1 MTLTPTTIVIIC
13 LSVLVVILGFTT
25 LNLLRKNEKAE
36 DILVGYLEYLD
47 KISRVI
53 EAADTKVKQIDIR
66 GSYESDDEIGWFFNE
81 IKRLQKQIDSFNID
95 L

>member
-66 GSYESDDEIGWFFNE
+66 GSYESDDEIGWFFKEVQRIQEALNE
-81 IKRLQKQIDSFNID
+81 FTLK
-95 L
+95 

>member
-1 MTLTPTTIVIIC
+1 MTLTPSTIVIIC

-53 EAADTKVKQIDIR
+53 EAADAKVKQIDIR
-66 GSYESDDEIGWFFNE
+66 GSYESDDEIGFFF
-81 IKRLQKQIDSFNID
+81 KQIKKIKKKKTI
-95 L
+95 LKKQ